1 MKKLKMNSFADRITA
16 FNRSLIFNQPLPD
29 GIRIMNPF
37 MESPAAMDISE
48 TFYRKYYGN
57 NKSRRLILGINPG
70 RHGAGLTGIPFTD
83 TKRLE
88 EVCGIDSRG
97 MKSHEPSSVFV
108 YDVIGSYGG
117 AEKFYSDFFINS
129 VCPLG
134 FVKTNSRGNE
144 VNYNYYDSREL
155 TEAVEP
161 FIINS
166 LENICSMGIETRV
179 VWCMGTGKNFKY
191 LTSLNSRLNMFDTII
206 PLEHPRFI
214 MQYRSKDAG
223 LFINR
228 YLDALKILPN
238 RCVSLS
244 R

>member
-1 MKKLKMNSFADRITA
+1 MNSFAEKITA
-16 FNRSLIFNQPLPD
+16 FNKSLIFNHPLPD

-37 MESPAAMDISE
+37 AESPAALQISE
-48 TFYRKYYGN
+48 TFYRKYYGDN
-57 NKSRRLILGINPG
+57 RERRLILGINPG

-88 EVCGIDSRG
+88 EVCRIDSCG

-117 AEKFYSDFFINS
+117 AESFYSDFFINS

-134 FVKTNSRGNE
+134 FVKINSRGNE

-161 FIINS
+161 FIIDS
-166 LENICSMGIETRV
+166 LKNICSMGIDTRV

-206 PLEHPRFI
+206 PLEHPRYI
-214 MQYRSKDAG
+214 MQYRSGKADM
-223 LFINR
+223 FVR
-228 YLDALKILPN
+228 KYLDALKSPSI
-238 RCVSLS
+238 RTVCLS
-244 R
+244 RSE